1 MPLYPFSCEAHGD
14 FDVLRPMAEV
24 QPTEKCPLCKNQC
37 KRQWTPPSVTVFK
50 GQYIEALD
58 AYVGSRAQERE
69 VIDKI
74 NDKSGGKIAV
84 EWH

>member
-1 MPLYPFSCEAHGD
+1 
-14 FDVLRPMAEV
+14 
-24 QPTEKCPLCKNQC
+24 
-37 KRQWTPPSVTVFK
+37 VTVFK

>member
-1 MPLYPFSCEAHGD
+1 MPLYPYNCMMHGD
-14 FDVLRPMAEV
+14 FEVVRPMAEV
-24 QPTEKCPLCKNQC
+24 QETEKCPECKNQC
-37 KRQWTPPSVTVFK
+37 KLFK
-50 GQYIEALD
+50 GQYIESLD

-69 VIDKI
+69 VIQRI